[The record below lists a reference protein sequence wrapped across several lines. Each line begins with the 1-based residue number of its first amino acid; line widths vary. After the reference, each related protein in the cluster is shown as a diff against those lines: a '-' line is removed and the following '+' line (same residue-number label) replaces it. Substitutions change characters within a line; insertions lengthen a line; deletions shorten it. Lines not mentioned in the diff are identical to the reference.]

1 MGPQPSAVADGTRG
15 KRGQGGGAD
24 GRREFMCLGRV
35 KGTRVATSAAN
46 GRRTAG
52 CNGWRETETGG
63 CGEERTRGRKRGMD
77 AVARPARVIE
87 RDEFHSPDRFRRED
101 ATRAV
106 SGAGIRGIPGFEKAT
121 ECRSESRRIP
131 QRRVCRI
138 RQAIESRGF
147 SGLIPRGVR
156 ANAKLRRSQD
166 SPSARIYRRSRDAHR
181 GTKSKILRETT

>member
-1 MGPQPSAVADGTRG
+1 MFGE
-15 KRGQGGGAD
+15 GQGNEGSDKCSERAEDSWMQRVEGNRER
-24 GRREFMCLGRV
+24 GMRR
-35 KGTRVATSAAN
+35 
-46 GRRTAG
+46 
-52 CNGWRETETGG
+52 
-63 CGEERTRGRKRGMD
+63 GEERTRGMD
-77 AVARPARVIE
+77 ALARPARVIE

-147 SGLIPRGVR
+147 GTYT
-156 ANAKLRRSQD
+156 AW
-166 SPSARIYRRSRDAHR
+166 RSRKR
-181 GTKSKILRETT
+181 